1 MSKNFLFQIIKNSNK
16 GLSLSKDCSYF
27 ILKKEKKNWEIYAR
41 GYEA

>member
-16 GLSLSKDCSYF
+16 ELSLSKDCSYL
-27 ILKKEKKNWEIYAR
+27 ILKKKKNWEIYAG